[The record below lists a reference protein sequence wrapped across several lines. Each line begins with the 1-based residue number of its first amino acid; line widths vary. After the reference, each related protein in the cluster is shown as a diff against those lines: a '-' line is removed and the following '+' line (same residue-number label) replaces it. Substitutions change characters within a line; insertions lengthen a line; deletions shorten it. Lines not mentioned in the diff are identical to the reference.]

1 MSIGHARYRRLRRS
15 QGEAATRTA
24 AYIDR
29 SRVRDERTG
38 QVHDYSGAADLAWRA
53 VLLPDGAPRHLADA
67 ADAAEAAER
76 RCDAQVASE
85 LVLALLWNAAEAAE
99 RRCDAQVASELVL
112 ALPAEAEV
120 TDADRIALTR
130 TFAQAHFVRHGL
142 AVQIAIHAPEDKD
155 RDDANWHA
163 HLLVTTRRLGTQ
175 ALRPGAGGFDRL
187 KARDLDPVM
196 RRIGG
201 RAQVVEANPWG
212 ELWRAHQDRYFEA
225 RGYRTRVDP
234 KGLVP
239 EVHVGPRRTWHKKP
253 EQVALLRACQAAN
266 RAATYDTARV
276 LDALTRHN
284 ATFTG
289 RDLDRL
295 LARQLGQAA
304 AAGEIEAV
312 RAVVMASPD
321 LRVLDDPDAASGRY
335 STRQV
340 QKEEQAVLA
349 AAAALAGRPMGEV
362 ARDAAAGRGLRPD
375 QQAAFDHA
383 TAAGHLKLIAG
394 RAGTGKSYTLA
405 AIRAAHAAAGRRVI
419 GLAPT
424 HTVVRDMQG
433 DGFGAAATVHS
444 ALFRLKNGKMR
455 WGPETVVIVDEA
467 AMLGTAILKEL
478 LVAADQAGA
487 KLVLAGDDRQLASIE
502 RGGMFAELFKRHAHA
517 EITEVVRQK
526 GWQRRAAQ
534 DLAVYRFDKAVDAFE
549 AAGAILWRDTPAAA
563 LDALVVA
570 WGQDRADWRRDHPGQ
585 PDERRFVFA
594 YTNKEVDALN
604 ARLRAL
610 CRAQGELR
618 GPDVVF
624 DVCHRAP
631 DPGAAEVL
639 HRTAFAVG
647 DRVQFTRTDKAAGLV
662 NGEVATITH
671 LDAGTGAIRARL
683 DTAAGPG
690 REVAWNAHAFNGFRH
705 GYAGTIHKGQ
715 GKTLDR
721 TYLLH
726 SRHWTAAPAYVA
738 LTRQRKAAAIFVSRA
753 TAADARQLARQMAR
767 TDERSAAITWAA
779 RRAGVAAPTPGHA
792 PSPEGAEAHRD
803 KKRRSVERIQARA
816 LIRDWSQRLAAYH
829 AALAASPGDPAYV
842 AARDRLLAFAR
853 TLREQPDQ
861 AARLHTA
868 ALDDQPLLRQ
878 MRDSTNPE
886 QTIAQHIATA
896 ERTIERGQTEPN
908 TRGSPRRQQQ
918 RSRTRAR

>member
-15 QGEAATRTA
+15 QGDASTRTA

-53 VLLPDGAPRHLADA
+53 VLLPEGAAPHLADP
-67 ADAAEAAER
+67 
-76 RCDAQVASE
+76 Q
-85 LVLALLWNAAEAAE
+85 LLWNAAEAAE
-99 RRCDAQVASELVL
+99 RRSDAQVASELVL

-130 TFAQAHFVRHGL
+130 TFAQAHFVQKGL
-142 AVQIAIHAPEDKD
+142 AVQIAIHAPEDQD

-163 HLLVTTRRLGTQ
+163 HLLITTRRLGPS

-225 RGYRTRVDP
+225 RGYATRVDP

-239 EVHVGPRRTWHKKP
+239 QVHVGPRRTWHKKP

-295 LARQLGQAA
+295 LARQLGKGA
-304 AAGEIEAV
+304 AAGEIAAV

-321 LRVLDDPDAASGRY
+321 LRLLDDPGAPGGRY

-349 AAAALAGRPMGEV
+349 AAAALAERPTGKVEP
-362 ARDAAAGRGLRPD
+362 DAAAGTGLRPD

-383 TAAGHLKLIAG
+383 TAAGHLKLVAG

-467 AMLGTAILKEL
+467 AMLGTAILNEL

-502 RGGMFAELFKRHAHA
+502 RGGMFAELLKRHAHA
-517 EITEVVRQK
+517 EITQVVRQK
-526 GWQRRAAQ
+526 EDWQRQAAQ
-534 DLAVYRFDKAVDAFE
+534 DLAAYRFDKAVDAFE

-563 LDALVVA
+563 LDELVAA
-570 WGQDRADWRRDHPGQ
+570 WARDRAAWRAAHPAG
-585 PDERRFVFA
+585 PDERRFAFA

-604 ARLRAL
+604 ARLRAV

-631 DPGAAEVL
+631 DPGAPEVL

-647 DRVQFTRTDKAAGLV
+647 DRVQFTRTDKGAGLV

-671 LDAGTGAIRARL
+671 LDAGTGEIRARL
-683 DTAAGPG
+683 DGAQGPG
-690 REVAWNAHAFNGFRH
+690 REVAWTVHAFNGFRH

-738 LTRQRKAAAIFVSRA
+738 LTRQRKAAAIFVSRT
-753 TAADARQLARQMAR
+753 TAADTRQLARQMAR

-779 RRAGVAAPTPGHA
+779 RKAGVAAPTPGHA

-803 KKRRSVERIQARA
+803 KKRRSVERLQARA

-829 AALAASPGDPAYV
+829 AALAASPSDPAYA

-853 TLREQPDQ
+853 TLKDPPDH
-861 AARLHTA
+861 AARLRVA
-868 ALDDQPLLRQ
+868 AADQPLLRQ
-878 MRDSTNPE
+878 ILDSTDPE
-886 QTIAQHIATA
+886 QTIAHHIATA

-908 TRGSPRRQQQ
+908 TRGNPRRQQQ